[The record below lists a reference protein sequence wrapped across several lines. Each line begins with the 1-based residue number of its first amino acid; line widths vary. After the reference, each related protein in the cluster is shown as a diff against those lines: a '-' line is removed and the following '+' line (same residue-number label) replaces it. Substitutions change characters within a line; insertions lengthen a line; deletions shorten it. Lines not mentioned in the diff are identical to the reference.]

1 MSYDERSDGVISSL
15 PMAID
20 NSTYRFKNS
29 VYNPFAEILIY
40 NDPKATFTIKIL
52 DKIEEDNKILK
63 KFIVRANKSINY
75 NTVSTKD
82 RR

>member
-1 MSYDERSDGVISSL
+1 ITINSGVC
-15 PMAID
+15 
-20 NSTYRFKNS
+20 RFKNS
-29 VYNPFAEILIY
+29 IYNPFVEILIY
-40 NDPKATFTIKIL
+40 NNPEAIL
-52 DKIEEDNKILK
+52 TVKTLDEIEEDNKILK